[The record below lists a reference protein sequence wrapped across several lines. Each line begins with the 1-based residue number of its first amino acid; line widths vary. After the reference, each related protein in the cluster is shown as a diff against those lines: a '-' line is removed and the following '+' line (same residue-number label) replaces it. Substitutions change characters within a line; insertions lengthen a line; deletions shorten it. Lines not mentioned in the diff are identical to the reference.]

1 LEPQRPAELEEE
13 KRQAFESFM
22 ATIVFKCMMQEPALT
37 LAAPIRASQ
46 RISLTGDKNIL
57 LHNFSISS
65 AAQTRLTH
73 YQFFYAH
80 SLFWDLR
87 FHHAPHYH
95 ISSSN
100 PLGYGSKEAEYRHH
114 HG

>member
-1 LEPQRPAELEEE
+1 
-13 KRQAFESFM
+13 
-22 ATIVFKCMMQEPALT
+22 MMQEPAIT

-46 RISLTGDKNIL
+46 RISLAEDKNIL
-57 LHNFSISS
+57 LHNISISF
-65 AAQTRLTH
+65 AAQKRLTLN
-73 YQFFYAH
+73 QFFYAH